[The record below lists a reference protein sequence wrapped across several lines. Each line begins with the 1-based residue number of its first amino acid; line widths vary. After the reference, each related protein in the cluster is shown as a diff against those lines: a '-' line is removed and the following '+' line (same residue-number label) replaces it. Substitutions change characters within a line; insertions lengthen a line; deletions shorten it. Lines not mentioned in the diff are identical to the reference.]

1 MRNYEAVLI
10 FYPTTEE
17 EKRTQVLER
26 FKSIVEQDGSVT
38 KVDEWGLRKLAY
50 AIEDINEGHYVLV
63 NFESNP
69 EAVIELE
76 RVVKISDSIMR
87 HMIIREDD

>member
-10 FYPTTEE
+10 FYPNTEE
-17 EKRTQVLER
+17 EKRTQILER
-26 FKSIVEQDGSVT
+26 FKGIVEEEGSVT

-50 AIEDINEGHYVLV
+50 TIDDLNEGYYVLV
-63 NFESNP
+63 NFETNP
-69 EAVIELE
+69 EMVLELE

-87 HMIIREDD
+87 HIIIREDE